1 MRLDPAMRLERL
13 LLAVL
18 ICRHATVAMAA
29 AKTTLVIAPST
40 QSGGFLHGHDVGPMN
55 PHSYRP
61 NEFFANDFIFEGLV
75 APDPDS
81 SGGVAS
87 SLASDWSIQTMD
99 KGKMKI
105 TFKLRKGVKFHVCP
119 LTSLLRPCTHVCTL
133 MHADRR

>member
-1 MRLDPAMRLERL
+1 MRLERL

-87 SLASDWSIQTMD
+87 SPESAAGSDD
-99 KGKMKI
+99 VNYRFVRFVG
-105 TFKLRKGVKFHVCP
+105 C
-119 LTSLLRPCTHVCTL
+119 LLYLDLFSFLPVLVEARCEG
-133 MHADRR
+133 